1 MFQVLC
7 VDDEYPLEG
16 QIYSLDY
23 RTIEGDVSLPHNS
36 FKTQDF
42 IPNGAYN
49 SLRTFQFY
57 ILTEITFSV

>member
-1 MFQVLC
+1 MHLQSIILMEVSVVLQVLC

-42 IPNGAYN
+42 IPNGM
-49 SLRTFQFY
+49 
-57 ILTEITFSV
+57 

>member
-1 MFQVLC
+1 MIEVSVVLQVLC

-42 IPNGAYN
+42 IPNG
-49 SLRTFQFY
+49 T
-57 ILTEITFSV
+57 

>member
-1 MFQVLC
+1 MLMDIYDVLQVLC

-36 FKTQDF
+36 FKTQGLY
-42 IPNGAYN
+42 P
-49 SLRTFQFY
+49 
-57 ILTEITFSV
+57 